1 MQQLFLQ
8 KKFDQCELC
17 AYHESGHIL
26 FAYLCGYSCKYVE
39 LINDKN
45 ENDFTSI
52 AIINYGAD
60 SKLASSFIEPDANL
74 DSFESLTLAE
84 RLESVEV
91 GQRIVRI
98 FLGGSAAAAVFN
110 NNGDSRIP
118 LPMQIDFTDLL
129 RVEFIQ
135 QVLQKLSTDVAGDFV
150 EYCLQDALYTLSNLN
165 IWNTVVDLATLLLE
179 RNQLNKNDIEECLE
193 AHGILY
199 NDIRTTP
206 DLKTAGIIQNL

>member
-1 MQQLFLQ
+1 MQQLFEQ

-52 AIINYGAD
+52 AIIDYGDD
-60 SKLASSFIEPDANL
+60 SKLASAFIAPEANL
-74 DSFESLTLAE
+74 NSFKSFNLAQ
-84 RLESVEV
+84 RLESVEI
-91 GQRIVRI
+91 GQRIIRI

-110 NNGDSRIP
+110 NNGDSHIP

-135 QVLQKLSTDVAGDFV
+135 QVLRELSSDVTEDFV
-150 EYCLQDALYTLSNLN
+150 EYSLQDALYTLSNVN
-165 IWNTVVDLATLLLE
+165 VWNTVVDLAKLLLE
-179 RNQLNKNDIEECLE
+179 KNQLNKNDIEECLD

-199 NDIRTTP
+199 SDLSATNGFTTAS
-206 DLKTAGIIQNL
+206 KV

>member
-52 AIINYGAD
+52 AIIDYGED
-60 SKLASSFIEPDANL
+60 SKPASSFIAPDANMG
-74 DSFESLTLAE
+74 SFTSATLAG
-84 RLESVEV
+84 RMESVEV
-91 GQRIVRI
+91 GQRIIRI

-110 NNGDSRIP
+110 NNGDAHIP

-135 QVLQKLSTDVAGDFV
+135 QVLQELSSDITEDFV
-150 EYCLQDALYTLSNLN
+150 EYSLQDALYTLSNIN
-165 IWNTVVDLATLLLE
+165 VWNTVVDLAKLLLQ

-199 NDIRTTP
+199 NDMST
-206 DLKTAGIIQNL
+206 TAGFETADTI